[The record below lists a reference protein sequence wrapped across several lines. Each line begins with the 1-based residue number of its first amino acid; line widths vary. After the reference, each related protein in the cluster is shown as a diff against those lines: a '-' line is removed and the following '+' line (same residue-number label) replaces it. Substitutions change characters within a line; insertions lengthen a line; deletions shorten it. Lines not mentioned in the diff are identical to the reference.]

1 MCVGKCPRTT
11 CEYGNHVSTDV
22 HMCKHSY
29 STVDVNEQR
38 NMVNS
43 GVRGTKNNHLMIEMD
58 CIYYLSY
65 RNLVPSTGNLHYWCS
80 RRLRRFGLRWCSLGP
95 LRTRAGS
102 ILIVHSRLYTTLHR
116 RQHSAWYG
124 MLCRGSREGR
134 RRGGEKEGRGNGGR
148 GEGSRSDCWW

>member
-1 MCVGKCPRTT
+1 M
-11 CEYGNHVSTDV
+11 HI
-22 HMCKHSY
+22 CKHSY

-65 RNLVPSTGNLHYWCS
+65 RNLGPSAGNLNHWCS

-102 ILIVHSRLYTTLHR
+102 IAHYTMQEVV
-116 RQHSAWYG
+116 QHG